1 MRAAPVRRCRPE
13 EKFALFSC
21 LAPTPGSLD
30 LAGTGPANIDLA
42 DDILAD
48 DILAGEMLDDPDFGA
63 SVLDLLAGFPPS
75 NYPFP

>member
-1 MRAAPVRRCRPE
+1 M
-13 EKFALFSC
+13 
-21 LAPTPGSLD
+21 
-30 LAGTGPANIDLA
+30 AGTGPANIDLA

>member
-1 MRAAPVRRCRPE
+1 MRAAPVRRCRS
-13 EKFALFSC
+13 KKLAVYLFS
-21 LAPTPGSLD
+21 THTRIVR

-48 DILAGEMLDDPDFGA
+48 DILAGELLDDPDFGA
-63 SVLDLLAGFPPS
+63 FVPDLLAGFPPS